1 MQEALGSLWSQ
12 SSCSRLSLPQNTFY
26 FILISVFSSLLC
38 KSMFSLSSWLV
49 PMEVPI
55 WEWLRMRNSVLSS
68 CLLTACKLWHLYTKN
83 LPSSYPYKC
92 LQNVILTNG
101 FVNIPEIG
109 LYYYSSSSWGQ
120 FGLGLNK
127 WFVICFCCLFFPD
140 RVGILD
146 CPLLKSCQI

>member
-1 MQEALGSLWSQ
+1 
-12 SSCSRLSLPQNTFY
+12 
-26 FILISVFSSLLC
+26 
-38 KSMFSLSSWLV
+38 
-49 PMEVPI
+49 MEVPI

-120 FGLGLNK
+120 FGFGFEQMICHLFLL
-127 WFVICFCCLFFPD
+127 FVF
-140 RVGILD
+140 
-146 CPLLKSCQI
+146 S